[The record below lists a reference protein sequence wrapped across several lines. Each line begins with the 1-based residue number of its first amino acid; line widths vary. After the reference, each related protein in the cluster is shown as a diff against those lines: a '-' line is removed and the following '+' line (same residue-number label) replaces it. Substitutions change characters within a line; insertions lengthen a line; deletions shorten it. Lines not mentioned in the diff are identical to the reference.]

1 MDNINNIN
9 NVQNIQKPIS
19 MVLNE
24 LRENLTVQINSA
36 NLPLCLVEPIV
47 KDLYMEVHNLS
58 EVQTRKDIE
67 EYNKAIE
74 NEESTTA

>member
-1 MDNINNIN
+1 MNNTNNIS
-9 NVQNIQKPIS
+9 KPIS
-19 MVLNE
+19 MVLME
-24 LRENLTVQINSA
+24 LKEGLANQINNA

-74 NEESTTA
+74 NEESTTE

>member
-1 MDNINNIN
+1 MDKQNNIS
-9 NVQNIQKPIS
+9 KPIS
-19 MVLNE
+19 MVLME
-24 LRENLTVQINSA
+24 LKEGLANQINNA

-58 EVQTRKDIE
+58 EAQTRKDIE

>member
-1 MDNINNIN
+1 MDKQNNIS
-9 NVQNIQKPIS
+9 KPIS
-19 MVLNE
+19 MVLMKLKEGLAN
-24 LRENLTVQINSA
+24 QINNA

-58 EVQTRKDIE
+58 EAQTRKDIE